1 MPHFQVPQICINIWY
16 LLLSFWLHSV
26 WQSLGLSTSLQMTQ
40 FCSFSWLRYFMII
53 NWVSENCSSR
63 KPSLQGESLIYC
75 ICYELQVFH
84 TPLQYFQE
92 VQLAPQRSTW
102 TMDISFKGL
111 LFAEFLSS
119 RTFWEKVVTS
129 HRGVCE
135 WYHPQKAS
143 RCPWLSH
150 SKF

>member
-1 MPHFQVPQICINIWY
+1 MCINIRY
-16 LLLSFWLHSV
+16 LLLSFWLHSI
-26 WQSLGLSTSLQMTQ
+26 WQSLGPSTSLQMTQ
-40 FCSFSWLRYFMII
+40 FCSFSWLRYFIII

-63 KPSLQGESLIYC
+63 KPSLQGGSLIYR
-75 ICYELQVFH
+75 ICYEFQVLH
-84 TPLQYFQE
+84 TPLQYFQK

-102 TMDISFKGL
+102 TMDISFKGP

-119 RTFWEKVVTS
+119 RTFWEKGVTS

-135 WYHPQKAS
+135 WYHPPKAS